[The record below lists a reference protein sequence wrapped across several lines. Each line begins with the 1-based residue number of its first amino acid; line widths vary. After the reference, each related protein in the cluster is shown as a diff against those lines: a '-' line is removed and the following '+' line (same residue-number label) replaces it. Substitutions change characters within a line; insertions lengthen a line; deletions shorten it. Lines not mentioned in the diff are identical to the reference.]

1 VQAADVVILVPPDDS
16 AAERQRFVLVVWLAR
31 TYAVCGHTCPSAESR
46 REFGIGADDCVSST
60 AGADRVSRRVPRS
73 CAMSTH
79 PANLAWEKGIHVVD
93 MSTTL
98 RRCSRFARCA
108 AFHDGDDVDDMLEV

>member
-46 REFGIGADDCVSST
+46 REFGIGADDCVSSGAVTRQLASSAT
-60 AGADRVSRRVPRS
+60 A
-73 CAMSTH
+73 
-79 PANLAWEKGIHVVD
+79 
-93 MSTTL
+93 L
-98 RRCSRFARCA
+98 RRLHSRA
-108 AFHDGDDVDDMLEV
+108 A